1 MRYLFSFL
9 LLIVSTINYA
19 NETLQLNA
27 DEMSNIGIEVAE
39 IKSITESLTNKLPA
53 KVTIPNKSQR
63 VISVPQDGVIEIM
76 LVAEGDVVKADQ
88 ALAQLNSPQI
98 VAGQNDYLQSLSRLS
113 QSQQEMQR
121 DKSLFEE
128 GIIAERRYGQSL
140 SRYQQD
146 KSDVAMY
153 KKRLEMAGM
162 TLDAIKTLDKT
173 HTLNSRLILTTPADG
188 VVMKQFAT
196 AGERLTAADPLYQLA
211 ELSTL
216 WLEIHVPLELAK
228 QIEINDRLTVCDK
241 SVEGQVIAIGREV
254 HAADQ
259 GVLVRAE
266 INQKTEQLTPGEF
279 IEVCFIQPAENGQFE
294 VPRSAVFR
302 NEGLS
307 AVFVKTD
314 DGFIYKN
321 VDIVK
326 DSGQTLVITGDLALN
341 QKVVISGTA
350 TLKAAWLGIGDE

>member
-1 MRYLFSFL
+1 MNYFFSLL
-9 LLIVSTINYA
+9 LLIASTATYA
-19 NETLQLNA
+19 NDTLQLNA
-27 DEMSNIGIEVAE
+27 EEMNNIGIEVTE
-39 IKSITESLTNKLPA
+39 IKSITESLTSKLPA

-88 ALAQLNSPQI
+88 ELAQLNSPQI
-98 VAGQNDYLQSLSRLS
+98 VSGQNDYLQSLSRLS

-121 DKSLFEE
+121 DKSLFDE
-128 GIIAERRYGQSL
+128 GIIAERRYRQSL
-140 SRYQQD
+140 STYEQD
-146 KSDVAMY
+146 KADVAMY

-162 TLDAIKTLDKT
+162 NADAIRILDKT
-173 HTLNSRLILTTPADG
+173 RSLNSRLILTAPDDG

-196 AGERLTAADPLYQLA
+196 AGQRLTAADPLYQLA

-216 WLEIHVPLELAK
+216 WLEIHVPLDIANNV
-228 QIEINDRLTVCDK
+228 EINDRLTVCDK
-241 SVEGQVIAIGREV
+241 SVEGKVIAVGREV

-279 IEVCFIQPAENGQFE
+279 IEVCFIQQAEKAQFE

-302 NEGLS
+302 NEGMS
-307 AVFVKTD
+307 AVFLKSD

-321 VDIVK
+321 VNIVK
-326 DSGQTLVITGDLALN
+326 DNGNQLVISGDLSP
-341 QKVVISGTA
+341 QQMVVISGTA
-350 TLKAAWLGIGDE
+350 TLKAAWLGIGGE

>member
-1 MRYLFSFL
+1 MNYFFSLL
-9 LLIVSTINYA
+9 LLIASTASHA
-19 NETLQLNA
+19 NEILQLNA
-27 DEMSNIGIEVAE
+27 DEINNIGIEVAE
-39 IKSITESLTNKLPA
+39 IKSITESLSNKLPA

-121 DKSLFEE
+121 DKSLFDE
-128 GIIAERRYGQSL
+128 GIIAERRYRQSL
-140 SRYQQD
+140 STYQQD

-162 TLDAIKTLDKT
+162 NADDIRLLDKT
-173 HTLNSRLILTTPADG
+173 RSLSSRLILTAPADG

-196 AGERLTAADPLYQLA
+196 AGQRLTAADPLYQLA
-211 ELSTL
+211 ELSIL
-216 WLEIHVPLELAK
+216 WLEIHVPLDLAK
-228 QIEINDRLTVCDK
+228 NLKINDRLTVCDK
-241 SVEGQVIAIGREV
+241 SVDGNVIAVGREV

-279 IEVCFIQPAENGQFE
+279 IEVCFIQQAENAQFE

-307 AVFVKTD
+307 AVFIKTD
-314 DGFIYKN
+314 DGFIYK
-321 VDIVK
+321 DIEIIK
-326 DSGQTLVITGDLALN
+326 DNGKKLVISGDLSP
-341 QKVVISGTA
+341 QQSVVISGTA
-350 TLKAAWLGIGDE
+350 TLKAAWLGIGGE

>member
-1 MRYLFSFL
+1 MRYFFSFI
-9 LLIVSTINYA
+9 LLIVSTINYGD
-19 NETLQLNA
+19 ETLQLNA

-39 IKSITESLTNKLPA
+39 LKYITESLTNKLPA
-53 KVTIPNKSQR
+53 KVTIPNQSQR

-76 LVAEGDVVKADQ
+76 LVAEGDVVEADQ
-88 ALAQLNSPQI
+88 AVAQLNSPQI
-98 VAGQNDYLQSLSRLS
+98 VAGQNDYLQSLSRLA

-128 GIIAERRYGQSL
+128 GIIAERRYRQSL

-146 KSDVAMY
+146 KSEVAMY

-162 TLDAIKTLDKT
+162 TFDGIKTLDKSRR
-173 HTLNSRLILTTPADG
+173 LNSHLTLTAPVSG

-211 ELSTL
+211 QLSTL

-228 QIEINDRLTVCDK
+228 KIEVNDRLTVCDK
-241 SVEGQVIAIGREV
+241 SVEGLVIAIGREV
-254 HAADQ
+254 HMADQ

-279 IEVCFIQPAENGQFE
+279 IEVCFIQQVKNLQFE
-294 VPRSAVFR
+294 VLRSAVFR
-302 NEGLS
+302 HEGVS

-314 DGFIYKN
+314 EGFIYKK

-326 DSGQTLVITGDLALN
+326 DSGQKLVISGELSPN
-341 QKVVISGTA
+341 QKVVVSGTA
-350 TLKAAWLGIGDE
+350 TLKAAWLGIGGE

>member
-1 MRYLFSFL
+1 MNYFFSL
-9 LLIVSTINYA
+9 LLVIASTATYA
-19 NETLQLNA
+19 NEVLQLSA
-27 DEMSNIGIEVAE
+27 DEMNNIGIEVAE
-39 IKSITESLTNKLPA
+39 IKPVTESLTQKLPA

-76 LVAEGDVVKADQ
+76 LVAEGDIVKAGQ
-88 ALAQLNSPQI
+88 QLAQLNSPQI

-121 DKSLFEE
+121 DKSLFDE
-128 GIIAERRYGQSL
+128 GIIAERRYRQSL
-140 SRYQQD
+140 ATYQQD

-162 TLDAIKTLDKT
+162 NADAIRQLDKT
-173 HTLNSRLILTTPADG
+173 RSLSSRLILTAPSDG

-196 AGERLTAADPLYQLA
+196 AGQRLTAADPLYQLA

-216 WLEIHVPLELAK
+216 WLEIHVPLDLAK
-228 QIEINDRLTVCDK
+228 NVKINDRLIVCDK
-241 SVEGQVIAIGREV
+241 SVDGNVIAVGREV

-266 INQKTEQLTPGEF
+266 IKQKTEQLTPGEF
-279 IEVCFIQPAENGQFE
+279 VEVCFIQQAENAQFE
-294 VPRSAVFR
+294 VPRTAVFR

-307 AVFVKTD
+307 AIFLKTEG
-314 DGFIYKN
+314 GFIYKN
-321 VDIVK
+321 IEIVK
-326 DSGQTLVITGDLALN
+326 DNGNKLVISGDLSP
-341 QKVVISGTA
+341 QQMVVISGTA
-350 TLKAAWLGIGDE
+350 TLKAAWLGIGGE

>member
-1 MRYLFSFL
+1 MNYFFSLLFF
-9 LLIVSTINYA
+9 ITSTVIYA
-19 NETLQLNA
+19 NDTLQLNA
-27 DEMSNIGIEVAE
+27 DEINNIGIEVLAL
-39 IKSITESLTNKLPA
+39 KSTTESLTSKLPA

-128 GIIAERRYGQSL
+128 GIIAERRYRQSL
-140 SRYQQD
+140 STYQQD

-162 TLDAIKTLDKT
+162 NADAIRILDKT
-173 HTLNSRLILTTPADG
+173 HSLNSRLTLTAPADG

-196 AGERLTAADPLYQLA
+196 AGQRLTAADPLYQLA

-216 WLEIHVPLELAK
+216 WLEIHVPLDIAK
-228 QIEINDRLTVCDK
+228 NIGINDRLIVCDK
-241 SVEGQVIAIGREV
+241 SVDGKVIAIGREV

-266 INQKTEQLTPGEF
+266 ITQKTEQLTPGEF
-279 IEVCFIQPAENGQFE
+279 IEVCFIQQAEITQFE

-307 AVFVKTD
+307 AVFIKTD

-326 DSGQTLVITGDLALN
+326 DNGNKLVISGDLSP
-341 QKVVISGTA
+341 QQMVVISGTA
-350 TLKAAWLGIGDE
+350 TLKAAWLGIGGE

>member
-1 MRYLFSFL
+1 MNYFFSLL
-9 LLIVSTINYA
+9 LLIASTATYA

-27 DEMSNIGIEVAE
+27 AEMSNIGIEVAE

-76 LVAEGDVVKADQ
+76 LVAEGDVVKAGQ
-88 ALAQLNSPQI
+88 ELAQLNSPQI
-98 VAGQNDYLQSLSRLS
+98 VAGQNDYLQSLSRLA

-121 DKSLFEE
+121 DKSLFDE
-128 GIIAERRYGQSL
+128 GIIAERRYLQSL
-140 SRYQQD
+140 STYQQD
-146 KSDVAMY
+146 KFDVAMY

-162 TLDAIKTLDKT
+162 NTEAIGLLDKT
-173 HTLNSRLILTTPADG
+173 RSLNSRLILTAPTDG

-196 AGERLTAADPLYQLA
+196 AGQRLTAADPLYQLA

-216 WLEIHVPLELAK
+216 WVEIHVPLDIAK
-228 QIEINDRLTVCDK
+228 NVEINDRLTICDK
-241 SVEGQVIAIGREV
+241 SVDGKVIAVGREV

-266 INQKTEQLTPGEF
+266 VNQKTEMLTPGEF
-279 IEVCFIQPAENGQFE
+279 VEVCFIQYAENPQFE
-294 VPRSAVFR
+294 VPRTAVFR

-314 DGFIYKN
+314 DGFMYKN

-326 DSGQTLVITGDLALN
+326 DNGNQLVISGDLSP
-341 QKVVISGTA
+341 QQMVVISGTA
-350 TLKAAWLGIGDE
+350 TLKAAWLGMGGE

>member
-1 MRYLFSFL
+1 MNYFFSLFL
-9 LLIVSTINYA
+9 LILSTANYA
-19 NETLQLNA
+19 NESVQLTV
-27 DEMSNIGIEVAE
+27 DEMNNVGIELAE
-39 IKSITESLTNKLPA
+39 IKAITESQTNKLPA

-63 VISVPQDGVIEIM
+63 VISAPQDGVIEIM

-88 ALAQLNSPQI
+88 ALVQLNSPQI

-121 DKSLFEE
+121 DKSLFDE
-128 GIIAERRYGQSL
+128 GIIAERRYRQSL

-173 HTLNSRLILTTPADG
+173 RTLNSRLTLTTSEDG

-241 SVEGQVIAIGREV
+241 SVEGKVIAIGREV

-266 INQKTEQLTPGEF
+266 INQKTDQLTPGEF
-279 IEVCFIQPAENGQFE
+279 IEVCFIQQAKNTQFE

-302 NEGLS
+302 YEGVS
-307 AVFVKTD
+307 AIFIKTA

-321 VDIVK
+321 IDIVK
-326 DSGQTLVITGDLALN
+326 DGGQKLVITGDLAPN

-350 TLKAAWLGIGDE
+350 TLKAAWLGIGGE

>member
-1 MRYLFSFL
+1 MNYFFSLL
-9 LLIVSTINYA
+9 LLIASTATHA

-76 LVAEGDVVKADQ
+76 LVAEGDVVKVGQ
-88 ALAQLNSPQI
+88 ELAQLNSPQI
-98 VAGQNDYLQSLSRLS
+98 VAGQNDYLQSLSRLA

-121 DKSLFEE
+121 DKSLFDE
-128 GIIAERRYGQSL
+128 GIIAERRYRQSL
-140 SRYQQD
+140 STYQQD

-162 TLDAIKTLDKT
+162 NTDAIRILDKT
-173 HTLNSRLILTTPADG
+173 RSLNSRLILTAPTDG

-196 AGERLTAADPLYQLA
+196 AGQRLTAADPLYQLA

-216 WLEIHVPLELAK
+216 WLEIHVPLEIAK
-228 QIEINDRLTVCDK
+228 NVEINDRMTVCGK
-241 SVEGQVIAIGREV
+241 SVDGNVIAVGREV

-279 IEVCFIQPAENGQFE
+279 IEVCFIKQATTTQFE

-307 AVFVKTD
+307 AVFIRTD
-314 DGFIYKN
+314 GGFLYKN
-321 VDIVK
+321 VNIVK
-326 DSGQTLVITGDLALN
+326 DNGNMLVVSGDLSP
-341 QKVVISGTA
+341 QQMVVISGTA
-350 TLKAAWLGIGDE
+350 TLKAAWLGIGSE